1 MAKEYKPDGVKQKE
15 YDTDELKSILQGELA
30 DAVDYNDQL
39 SIDRVDNTEY
49 YLGES
54 PPNVSDQQS
63 GYISTDV
70 RDSIL
75 YMLPSIMRVFFGAK
89 KIVEFVPKNSE
100 DVKMAEQQT
109 DYINHVVQQKNN
121 GFQVFYNAFK
131 DALVRKA
138 GFVKAYYDDSLE
150 ITNYSY
156 DGLSEE
162 ARNVLLTDPFVEVV
176 SETYEMETVQT
187 QDPTTGEVVEV
198 EKPSQYNLKIRR
210 VKNKNDIVIEAVPP
224 EEILLSRN
232 ARSLEDASYVA
243 HRRIMTTSELVAMG
257 YDKEE
262 IEEYGGA
269 TDYDATSQMEA
280 QARNPFADITDVTRT
295 DQDEIYY
302 VEHYLFYDLDEDG
315 IDERIKVCSIG
326 ECHIIN
332 VEPVND
338 LPIVM
343 FCPDPEPHTAIGS
356 CPTDYVK
363 QVQNTKSQIMR
374 DVLDSLGNS
383 VHPRLAITEGMVN
396 IDDVLNTDIGQPIRQ
411 RAPGSVQPINIAFM
425 GKEAFPVL
433 QYLDEAKE
441 NATGV
446 SKASAGLNAQALQSA
461 TQTAV
466 QNTISS
472 AQGRTEL
479 ICRHFAESGMKP
491 LFKIINNLVVMHSQ
505 EPETFR
511 LNNEFITIDPRFW
524 DSDKDISVNVAIS
537 KSSDEEKLKTLTL
550 VLAQQE
556 KALMQMGANNPLV
569 TGQQY
574 ANTLTKIIEMAGFKD
589 ANQFINTTVQT
600 PPPNPEDEK
609 PSGEE
614 LLAMA
619 ETKKAEATAQKS
631 VIDAENNRLKILL
644 DDDFKRDQAQADAVL
659 KVMEINAKYGTA
671 LDTKIIDALLERDK
685 EVIRQEQ
692 KLRANGLTTS
702 DPTIPEM

>member
-89 KIVEFVPKNSE
+89 KIVEFVPKNAE
-100 DVKMAEQQT
+100 DVEMAEQQT

-343 FCPDPEPHTAIGS
+343 FSPDPEPHTAIGS

-600 PPPNPEDEK
+600 PPPNPEDDK

>member
-1 MAKEYKPDGVKQKE
+1 
-15 YDTDELKSILQGELA
+15 
-30 DAVDYNDQL
+30 
-39 SIDRVDNTEY
+39 
-49 YLGES
+49 
-54 PPNVSDQQS
+54 
-63 GYISTDV
+63 
-70 RDSIL
+70 
-75 YMLPSIMRVFFGAK
+75 
-89 KIVEFVPKNSE
+89 
-100 DVKMAEQQT
+100 
-109 DYINHVVQQKNN
+109 
-121 GFQVFYNAFK
+121 
-131 DALVRKA
+131 
-138 GFVKAYYDDSLE
+138 
-150 ITNYSY
+150 
-156 DGLSEE
+156 
-162 ARNVLLTDPFVEVV
+162 
-176 SETYEMETVQT
+176 
-187 QDPTTGEVVEV
+187 
-198 EKPSQYNLKIRR
+198 
-210 VKNKNDIVIEAVPP
+210 
-224 EEILLSRN
+224 
-232 ARSLEDASYVA
+232 
-243 HRRIMTTSELVAMG
+243 
-257 YDKEE
+257 
-262 IEEYGGA
+262 
-269 TDYDATSQMEA
+269 
-280 QARNPFADITDVTRT
+280 
-295 DQDEIYY
+295 
-302 VEHYLFYDLDEDG
+302 
-315 IDERIKVCSIG
+315 
-326 ECHIIN
+326 
-332 VEPVND
+332 
-338 LPIVM
+338 
-343 FCPDPEPHTAIGS
+343 
-356 CPTDYVK
+356 
-363 QVQNTKSQIMR
+363 
-374 DVLDSLGNS
+374 
-383 VHPRLAITEGMVN
+383 
-396 IDDVLNTDIGQPIRQ
+396 
-411 RAPGSVQPINIAFM
+411 M

-600 PPPNPEDEK
+600 PPPNPEDDK

>member
-1 MAKEYKPDGVKQKE
+1 MAEKYEVDGVKQKE
-15 YDTDELKSILQGELA
+15 YDTDELKSILQGELS
-30 DAVDYNDQL
+30 DAIDYNDQL
-39 SIDRVDNTEY
+39 SLDRVDNTEY

-54 PPNVSDQQS
+54 PANVSDQQS
-63 GYISTDV
+63 GFISTDV

-75 YMLPSIMRVFFGAK
+75 FMLPSIMRVFFGAK
-89 KIVEFVPKNSE
+89 KIVEFVPKNAD
-100 DVKMAEQQT
+100 DVEMAEQQT
-109 DYINHVVQQKNN
+109 DYINHIVQQKNN

-150 ITNYSY
+150 VKNYSY
-156 DGLSEE
+156 DGLNEE

-176 SETYEMETVQT
+176 SETYEMETVQEENT
-187 QDPTTGEVVEV
+187 QTGEIIER
-198 EKPSQYNLKIRR
+198 EKPSKYNLKIRR
-210 VKNKNDIVIEAVPP
+210 VRNKNDIIIEAVPP
-224 EEILLSRN
+224 EEILINRN
-232 ARSLEDASYVA
+232 ARSLEESSYVA
-243 HRRIMTTSELVAMG
+243 HRRILSASDLVAMG

-280 QARNPFADITDVTRT
+280 QARNPFADLTDVTRT
-295 DQDEIYY
+295 DQDEVYY

-315 IDERIKVCSIG
+315 IDERIKICTIG

-332 VEPVND
+332 VEPCND

-343 FCPDPEPHTAIGS
+343 FSPDPEPHTAIGS
-356 CPTDYVK
+356 CPADYVK

-374 DVLDSLGNS
+374 DVLDSLGAS

-396 IDDVLNTDIGQPIRQ
+396 IDDVLNTDIGQPIRVRQ
-411 RAPGSVQPINIAFM
+411 PGSIQPINTAFM

-433 QYLDEAKE
+433 QYLDEVKE

-479 ICRHFAESGMKP
+479 ICRHFAETGMKP
-491 LFKIINNLVVMHSQ
+491 LFRILNNLVTLHSQ
-505 EPETFR
+505 EQETFR
-511 LNNEFITIDPRFW
+511 LNDQFITIDPRFW

-537 KSSDEEKLKTLTL
+537 KTSDEEKMKTLAL
-550 VLAQQE
+550 VLQQQE
-556 KALMQMGANNPLV
+556 KALMQLGANNPLV

-600 PPPNPEDEK
+600 PPPDPEDEK

-671 LDTKIIDALLERDK
+671 LETKQIDALLERDK
-685 EVIRQEQ
+685 EQIRQEQ
-692 KLRANGLTTS
+692 KFRANGITRFNNQQN
-702 DPTIPEM
+702 EM

>member
-1 MAKEYKPDGVKQKE
+1 MHEDKYNGVKQKE
-15 YDTDELKSILQGELA
+15 LDTEELKSILQGELS
-30 DAVDYNDQL
+30 DAIDYNDQL
-39 SIDRVDNTEY
+39 SLDRVDNTEY

-63 GYISTDV
+63 NFISTDV

-75 YMLPSIMRVFFGAK
+75 YMLPSVMRVFFGAK
-89 KIVEFVPKNSE
+89 KIVEFIPKNKE
-100 DVKMAEQQT
+100 DIKMAEQQT
-109 DYINHVVQQKNN
+109 DYVNHIVQQKNN

-131 DALVRKA
+131 DALVRKT
-138 GFVKAYYDDSLE
+138 GYVKAYFDDSLDVQS
-150 ITNYSY
+150 YSY

-176 SETYEMETVQT
+176 SETYEMEEVEEMN
-187 QDPTTGEVVEV
+187 PETGETMVT
-198 EKPSQYNLKIRR
+198 EKPSKYNLKIRR

-224 EEILLSRN
+224 EEILISRN
-232 ARSLEDASYVA
+232 ARSIEEASYVA
-243 HRRIMTTSELVAMG
+243 HRRILTTSDLVAMG

-262 IEEYGGA
+262 IEEYSGT

-295 DQDEIYY
+295 DQDEVYY

-315 IDERIKVCSIG
+315 IDERIKVCTVG

-343 FCPDPEPHTAIGS
+343 FSPDPEPHTAIGS
-356 CPTDYVK
+356 CPADYVK
-363 QVQNTKSQIMR
+363 QVQNTKSQVMR
-374 DVLDSLGNS
+374 DVLDSLGNA

-396 IDDVLNTDIGQPIRQ
+396 IDDVLNTDIGQPIRT
-411 RAPGSVQPINIAFM
+411 RAPGSIQPINVAFM

-433 QYLDEAKE
+433 QYLDEVKE

-479 ICRHFAESGMKP
+479 ICRHFAETGMKP
-491 LFKIINNLVVMHSQ
+491 LFKIINNLIALHSQ
-505 EPETFR
+505 EAETFR

-537 KSSDEEKLKTLTL
+537 KSSDKEKLETLSL

-556 KALMQMGANNPLV
+556 KAIMQMGANNPLV
-569 TGQQY
+569 SGQQY
-574 ANTLTKIIEMAGFKD
+574 ANTLAKIIEMAGFKD
-589 ANQFINTTVQT
+589 VDQFINTTVEEPQ
-600 PPPNPEDEK
+600 PVPEDQQK

-614 LLAMA
+614 MLAMA
-619 ETKKAEATAQKS
+619 ETRKAEASAQKS
-631 VIDAENNRLKILL
+631 VLDAENNRLKILL
-644 DDDFKRDQAQADAVL
+644 EDDYKRDQAQADAVL
-659 KVMEINAKYGTA
+659 KVMEINAKYGTQ

-685 EVIRQEQ
+685 EEIRQQQ
-692 KLRANGLTTS
+692 KAQANGITRFNNPIKQT
-702 DPTIPEM
+702 

>member
-600 PPPNPEDEK
+600 PPPNPEDDK

>member
-89 KIVEFVPKNSE
+89 KIVEFVPKNAE

-600 PPPNPEDEK
+600 PPPNPEDDK